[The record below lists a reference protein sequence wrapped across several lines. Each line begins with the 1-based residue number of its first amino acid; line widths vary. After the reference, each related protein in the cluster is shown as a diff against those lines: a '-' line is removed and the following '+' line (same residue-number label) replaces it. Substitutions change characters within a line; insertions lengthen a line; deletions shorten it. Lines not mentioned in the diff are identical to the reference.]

1 MFMIY
6 VHIRFTH
13 MFYSLT
19 FATNTLRYSY
29 ITASTRENLSLVLSR
44 LLLLDDAQL
53 DSLAL
58 GERDHRLST
67 LADHEHVR
75 QTSGELVTTRVSHVN
90 DIERTEVTVTTHNHT
105 HTTRVVTLRDE
116 TQVAHLELH
125 MTNHLVRLQIHL
137 HRVVHLHVRIGVTDR
152 TSVVSH
158 NERNLLSRHL
168 ALHHLAQLV
177 LHITST
183 NPLLT

>member
-1 MFMIY
+1 MLFR
-6 VHIRFTH
+6 HRSSA
-13 MFYSLT
+13 SL
-19 FATNTLRYSY
+19 R
-29 ITASTRENLSLVLSR
+29 LVLSR

-75 QTSGELVTTRVSHVN
+75 QTSGELVTTRVSHVD

-105 HTTRVVTLRDE
+105 HTTRVVSLRDE
-116 TQVAHLELH
+116 AQVAHLELH
-125 MTNHLVRLQIHL
+125 MTHHLVRLQIHL
-137 HRVVHLHVRIGVTDR
+137 HCVVHLHVRVGVTDR
-152 TSVVSH
+152 TSVSH
-158 NERNLLSRHL
+158 NERNPLVRHL

-177 LHITST
+177 LQIILVNNTK
-183 NPLLT
+183 PEPPPR

>member
-1 MFMIY
+1 ML
-6 VHIRFTH
+6 VRHRSSA
-13 MFYSLT
+13 SL
-19 FATNTLRYSY
+19 R
-29 ITASTRENLSLVLSR
+29 LVLSR

-75 QTSGELVTTRVSHVN
+75 QTSGELVTTRVSHVD

-105 HTTRVVTLRDE
+105 HTTRVVSLRDE
-116 TQVAHLELH
+116 AQVAHLELH
-125 MTNHLVRLQIHL
+125 MTHHLVRLQIHL
-137 HRVVHLHVRIGVTDR
+137 HCVVHLHVRIGVTDR

-158 NERNLLSRHL
+158 NERNLLVRHL

-177 LHITST
+177 LQIILVNNTK
-183 NPLLT
+183 PEPPPR